1 MTYENEFYT
10 IAFLKAF
17 GKTPEVYADRESAL
31 LWQIASEKSVTEAD
45 TCYSRLKN
53 DHKNQ
58 GILNYRDAFFISG
71 EQLWKQQSKISS

>member
-45 TCYSRLKN
+45 TCYRRLNQEAALIAAESREMLMN
-53 DHKNQ
+53 
-58 GILNYRDAFFISG
+58 GIER
-71 EQLWKQQSKISS
+71 

>member
-31 LWQIASEKSVTEAD
+31 RWQIASEKSVTEAD
-45 TCYSRLKN
+45 TCYRRL
-53 DHKNQ
+53 NQ
-58 GILNYRDAFFISG
+58 EAALIAAEGREMLMNGIER
-71 EQLWKQQSKISS
+71 

>member
-1 MTYENEFYT
+1 MSYENEFYT

-45 TCYSRLKN
+45 TCYRRL
-53 DHKNQ
+53 NQ
-58 GILNYRDAFFISG
+58 EAALIAAEGREMLMNGIER
-71 EQLWKQQSKISS
+71 

>member
-45 TCYSRLKN
+45 TCYRRL
-53 DHKNQ
+53 NQ
-58 GILNYRDAFFISG
+58 EAALIAAEGREMLMNGIER
-71 EQLWKQQSKISS
+71 

>member
-17 GKTPEVYADRESAL
+17 GKSPEVYADRESAL

-45 TCYSRLKN
+45 ICYRRLNREAALIASESRTMQM
-53 DHKNQ
+53 D
-58 GILNYRDAFFISG
+58 GMER
-71 EQLWKQQSKISS
+71 

>member
-45 TCYSRLKN
+45 TCYRRL
-53 DHKNQ
+53 NQ
-58 GILNYRDAFFISG
+58 EAALIAAEGREMLMNGMER
-71 EQLWKQQSKISS
+71 